1 MGHPR
6 VSMSAGSGLRHPDV
20 IVVGA
25 GIVGA
30 ACAHELALQGAEVL
44 VLDRAGIGGGVT
56 AAGMGHV
63 VVMDDTPA
71 EFALSSWSRRLWL
84 DLAPRLD
91 ARQAFV
97 RCGTVWVAA
106 DDEEYDLA
114 AERRDALMR
123 QGIACEMLDPQQLRD
138 AEPFLRD
145 GLRGGM
151 IVPDDAVVYAPS
163 AAAWLLGHVPDM
175 GASSGRGSIA
185 CRTGVQVARLT
196 GDGVMLA
203 NGERLGAGAVL
214 LANGLQ
220 AMELLPGLPM
230 QAKKGHLLI
239 TDRYPGTIRH
249 QILELGYIKSA
260 HNTTGTSVAFNV
272 QPRPTG
278 QLLIGSSRQFDSVD
292 PAIEPAILARMLRRA
307 SEYLP
312 QLPTLNAI
320 RAWTGFRPATSDGLP
335 LIGPADAAQTV
346 PLWLATGHE
355 GLGVTTALGTA
366 KLIAAQMTGA
376 QSSLPIDATPFL
388 PARFGDTRS
397 VQGVSEG
404 VVHV

>member
-1 MGHPR
+1 MNT
-6 VSMSAGSGLRHPDV
+6 SAALRRSHPDV
-20 IVVGA
+20 VVVGA

-30 ACAHELALQGAEVL
+30 ACAHELACRGADVL

-71 EFALSSWSRRLWL
+71 EFALSSWSRQLWL

-91 ARQAFV
+91 PRQAFV

-123 QGIACEMLDPQQLRD
+123 QGIACEMLDAQQLRE
-138 AEPFLRD
+138 AEPYLRD

-151 IVPDDAVVYAPS
+151 IIPDDAVVYAPS
-163 AAAWLLGHVPDM
+163 AADWLLAAEGRRGRVRCRL
-175 GASSGRGSIA
+175 GAPVS
-185 CRTGVQVARLT
+185 RLT
-196 GDGVMLA
+196 REGVMLA
-203 NGERLGAGAVL
+203 DGEVIAAGAVL
-214 LANGLQ
+214 VANGLQ
-220 AMELLPGLPM
+220 AVDLLPGLPM

-239 TDRYPGTIRH
+239 TDRYPGVIRH
-249 QILELGYIKSA
+249 QVLELGYIKSA
-260 HNTTGTSVAFNV
+260 HSATGTSVAFNV

-292 PAIEPAILARMLRRA
+292 PAIEPAILARMLQRA

-320 RAWTGFRPATSDGLP
+320 RAWTGFRPATHDGLP
-335 LIGPADAAQTV
+335 LIGPAAHFANDDGLAV
-346 PLWLATGHE
+346 PTWLATGHE

-366 KLIAAQMTGA
+366 KLIAAQMTG
-376 QSSLPIDATPFL
+376 SPDDVPIDPTPYL
-388 PARFGDTRS
+388 PARFRS
-397 VQGVSEG
+397 TSATDGVSEG
-404 VVHV
+404 VAHV

>member
-1 MGHPR
+1 VGHPDLTR
-6 VSMSAGSGLRHPDV
+6 RKRGHCPDV
-20 IVVGA
+20 VVVGA

-30 ACAHELALQGAEVL
+30 ACAHELARHGIDVL
-44 VLDRAGIGGGVT
+44 VVERAGIGGGVT

-63 VVMDDTPA
+63 VVMDDTSA
-71 EFALSSWSRRLWL
+71 EFALSSWSRQLWL

-91 ARQAFV
+91 SRQAFV

-114 AERRDALMR
+114 RERRDALAR
-123 QGIACEMLDPQQLRD
+123 QGITCEMLDAQQLRD
-138 AEPFLRD
+138 AEPELRE

-151 IVPDDAVVYAPS
+151 IVPDDAVVYAPA
-163 AAAWLLGHVPDM
+163 AAAWLLAQTSVSCRF
-175 GASSGRGSIA
+175 GAS
-185 CRTGVQVARLT
+185 VERLT
-196 GDGVMLA
+196 REGVMLA
-203 NGERLGAGAVL
+203 NGEIIATGAVVI
-214 LANGLQ
+214 ANGLQ
-220 AMELLPGLPM
+220 AVELLPDLPM
-230 QAKKGHLLI
+230 QPKKGHLLI

-260 HNTTGTSVAFNV
+260 HNATGTSVAFNV

-320 RAWTGFRPATSDGLP
+320 RAWTGFRPATRDGLP
-335 LIGPADAAQTV
+335 LIGPAAHVAERIPT
-346 PLWLATGHE
+346 WLATGHE
-355 GLGVTTALGTA
+355 GLGVTTALATS
-366 KLIAAQMTGA
+366 KLIAAQMTGVFA
-376 QSSLPIDATPFL
+376 DVPIDATPYL
-388 PARFGDTRS
+388 PARF
-397 VQGVSEG
+397 QVSDPCLSLY
-404 VVHV
+404 